1 MTFKYGDRWCL
12 QQPGEVLRGIKLFQD
27 FDVKRVLEIGYWEGG
42 FHAILNDFGIDV
54 VSVDPAPRGVLLP
67 TVIIGD
73 STDQFIKYRVL
84 AASYFY
90 DAVFIDGDHTYNH
103 VVKDIETYK
112 DYHFKL
118 LILDDYF
125 CSDVRNACHDTL
137 GKPDIIIDDWAPDQ
151 AHPTHVWNGW
161 AIYKMEV

>member
-54 VSVDPAPRGVLLP
+54 VSIDPAPRGVLLP

-73 STDQFIKYRVL
+73 SADPTIRNH
-84 AASYFY
+84 AATFPIF
-90 DAVFIDGDHTYNH
+90 DAVFIDGDHSYKH
-103 VVKDIETYK
+103 VVNDIDMYWDFPREL
-112 DYHFKL
+112 FV
-118 LILDDYF
+118 LDDYF
-125 CSDVRNACHDTL
+125 CPDVMIACHDIL
-137 GKPDIIIDDWAPDQ
+137 GDPDIIIDDWAPDQ

>member
-42 FHAILNDFGIDV
+42 LHAILNDFGIDV
-54 VSVDPAPRGVLLP
+54 VSVDPAPRGVLLS

-73 STDQFIKYRVL
+73 STDPAIRNH
-84 AASYFY
+84 AATYPIF
-90 DAVFIDGDHTYNH
+90 DAVFIDGDHSYKH
-103 VVKDIETYK
+103 VVNDIDMYRDFPIE
-112 DYHFKL
+112 L
-118 LILDDYF
+118 LVLDDYF
-125 CSDVRNACHDTL
+125 CPDVRKACHDTL